1 MDLTTMKQQWLE
13 AAGRAH
19 ELVTSLPAGDLGCL
33 YLSNLGEPVGPDPRN
48 NDFGGLIRHYGTLR
62 GAWPTVVPWN
72 GCSKYRKARIITHHV
87 EFILIFFSPTA
98 SFCWLHGHHG
108 VAKRLA
114 G

>member
-1 MDLTTMKQQWLE
+1 MLQSNERIVKHKIGLLNLAE
-13 AAGRAH
+13 
-19 ELVTSLPAGDLGCL
+19 E
-33 YLSNLGEPVGPDPRN
+33 LSNVSKA
-48 NDFGGLIRHYGTLR
+48 FKIMGLFRYTFYR
-62 GAWPTVVPWN
+62 YN

-87 EFILIFFSPTA
+87 EFIFIFFSPTA